1 MQVRGESLVAHLRR
15 QSATCADVGSPM
27 YASLMA
33 SAAEDLLCGGPVADV
48 LAGWE
53 LDPGPAALALRL
65 FGTVHRIALTGQAP
79 ALARYYPSVA
89 GSDAEA
95 FDPAGTWAA
104 FAEVLAENTAAVRA
118 GLVSPPQTN
127 EVGRSTALIGE
138 LLRLRARF
146 DLPVRLVEIGASAG
160 LNLRPD
166 RIRIEVAR
174 PGGIG
179 WDSVGP
185 PSPVVLRD
193 PWQGALPPLDRPI
206 EVVARHGTDVDP
218 VDVATAAGRLRLISY
233 AWPDQGA
240 RLGRL
245 RAAFDLAAAEP
256 VPVLAESASAT
267 VAGLGP
273 AQGLLTVVWHSVMWQ
288 YLPPSERAALT
299 VAFEALGSLATPAA
313 PVARVSMEPRKR
325 MVFPVGVEH
334 VVRTQTWP
342 GDGVWLYGS
351 AHPHG
356 DTVVWRRTPI
366 PG

>member
-1 MQVRGESLVAHLRR
+1 MQVTGESLVAHLRR

-33 SAAEDLLCGGPVADV
+33 SAADDLAGGGPVADV
-48 LAGWE
+48 LDGWE
-53 LDPGPAALALRL
+53 LDPGPAALALRM
-65 FGTVHRIALTGQAP
+65 FGTVHRLALTGQAP

-89 GSDAEA
+89 GEDVED

-104 FAEVLAENTAAVRA
+104 FSDVLEERTAQVRN
-118 GLVSPPQTN
+118 GLISPPQTN
-127 EVGRSTALIGE
+127 EIGRSTALIGQ
-138 LLRLRARF
+138 LLMLRQRF

-166 RIRIEVAR
+166 RIRIEVSR
-174 PGGIG
+174 HGGIG
-179 WDSVGP
+179 WDNVGP

-193 PWQGALPPLDRPI
+193 PWQGDLPPLDLPI
-206 EVVARHGTDVDP
+206 EIVARHGTDVDP
-218 VDVATAAGRLRLISY
+218 VDVESAAGRLRLTSY
-233 AWPDQGA
+233 AWPDQRA

-245 RAAFDLAAAEP
+245 RGAFELAAAEP
-256 VPVLAESASAT
+256 VPVLAESAVTT
-267 VAGLGP
+267 VAGLKPLDGT
-273 AQGLLTVVWHSVMWQ
+273 LTVVWHSVMWQ
-288 YLPPSERAALT
+288 YLPQAERHALT
-299 VAFEALGSLATPAA
+299 AAFDALGAMATPSA

-325 MVFPVGVEH
+325 IVFPVGVEH